1 MSELSAG
8 KGHKSSSCPWY
19 GYSRQVSHPVSTS
32 QLTSCL
38 PLTSAE
44 VERRPLAW
52 ETLGLV
58 ADNSGD
64 SFLCIRICN
73 CWNCPVTKGQDT
85 HRGPHQHSA
94 GVTPLLWKVRV
105 KRIPILNSLSLCG
118 PGGAALL
125 TSDLQSTHQNE
136 VSISESPSPRLGGG
150 GRPETKSEPI
160 YIPFPEGDE
169 WLPLL
174 EPGPSRGLFCLLGS
188 FQEIGNALSI
198 F

>member
-1 MSELSAG
+1 M
-8 KGHKSSSCPWY
+8 
-19 GYSRQVSHPVSTS
+19 STS
-32 QLTSCL
+32 QLTSCP
-38 PLTSAE
+38 PLTSAK
-44 VERRPLAW
+44 VERCPLAMTAW
-52 ETLGLV
+52 ETLVLV
-58 ADNSGD
+58 ADSPGD
-64 SFLCIRICN
+64 SFLCFRICN
-73 CWNCPVTKGQDT
+73 CWNCPMTKGQDT

-118 PGGAALL
+118 PVGAALL
-125 TSDLQSTHQNE
+125 TSDLQPTHQNK
-136 VSISESPSPRLGGG
+136 VSISESPSPQPGGG
-150 GRPETKSEPI
+150 PQETKSEPI

-188 FQEIGNALSI
+188 FQEVGNALSI